1 MKKQT
6 VLFTLIIF
14 SSFIKIFSLEEKLIN
29 EKISYEQFIEL
40 INSKEFQSFQEYEN
54 NDDINLQLSLFDGDE
69 CLMSKKEA
77 EETLFDSYGITDSS
91 PDENLRFILGKCNPV
106 LLIPGIYGTKLMV
119 ELNCKGIATYERKTT
134 LKNIRLY
141 CGDTIC
147 SDETK
152 TSEEHSLMVSLSDEA
167 FSILG
172 SETDKYSSCLG
183 FIATHFQNEGEC
195 PKYNNGDNICYYSKY
210 IKVGFY
216 GGTTET
222 VSKGRCG
229 LEGIQNIIQS
239 GNSAVDGIV
248 NIGVARSF
256 GVVSK
261 ELINRGYKEGFSLG
275 GLPNDYRR
283 YASTN
288 NFATKVFQSQINRLY
303 SNTGKPV
310 VVIAHSY
317 GTLIALTNLLKQENK
332 NILKKIKK
340 FVAIAPPFSGST
352 NLLDAF
358 LHGLEEWNVNFD
370 IFGKTIHISNY
381 NIFGQ
386 LLMYKTLPILIELR
400 PLPFAAKLLT
410 DPIYSEF
417 NEAIKERI
425 GLETMCR
432 NKECSYNDIKLN
444 SEKFDNLFKGYFPS
458 FVDEECSYETEIGGN
473 SNTLNRKC
481 FTGIYNVADCP
492 AVITKSSS
500 STEIPTQE
508 DFYNDLY
515 CNKFDSNY
523 YYQGECNN
531 NTRSCL
537 DEKIS
542 SDICPNVFSNKEAV
556 SYLVNRFNEGFSS
569 EYGSITKNVFESLS
583 KIKEGIKNSIEYHSE
598 INLLKDLPIPP
609 VDTDLIY
616 SSFTPT
622 TSTLIINEENLEKEG
637 ELFKAGDGKVPT
649 WSSLLTGLKWIY
661 EKKKNNLPQNIRLIE
676 YCSRLSKEGQYKYD
690 SNKEQTFAAIGCDC
704 LKSNNVYKSSIG
716 SCSHANMIGDD
727 VLIEYIISVIDD
739 PKETQTVTE
748 QKKLAVNAYK
758 STINYES
765 ICNNDLLNILNTAK

>member
-1 MKKQT
+1 MIKQKVIFALI
-6 VLFTLIIF
+6 VLTSYIQ
-14 SSFIKIFSLEEKLIN
+14 IFSLEEKQKDEIA
-29 EKISYEQFIEL
+29 SYEQLIEL

-54 NDDINLQLSLFDGDE
+54 NDDISLQLSLFEGDE
-69 CLMSKKEA
+69 CLIPSKEA
-77 EETLFDSYGITDSS
+77 EKTLSDNYGITDSS

-119 ELNCKGIATYERKTT
+119 ELNCKGIATYERRTT

-147 SDETK
+147 ADETK
-152 TSEEHSLMVSLSDEA
+152 TSEEHPLLVSLSDEA

-183 FIATHFQNEGEC
+183 FIATHFQNEEEC
-195 PKYNNGDNICYYSKY
+195 PKYNNNNNICYYSKY

-256 GVVSK
+256 GVMSK
-261 ELINRGYKEGFSLG
+261 ELIKRGYKEGFSLG

-317 GTLIALTNLLKQENK
+317 GTLIALTNLLKKENK

-352 NLLDAF
+352 SLLDAF
-358 LHGLEEWNVNFD
+358 LHGLEDWNVNFNV
-370 IFGKTIHISNY
+370 FGKTIHISNY

-386 LLMYKTLPILIELR
+386 LLMYKNLPILIELR
-400 PLPFAAKLLT
+400 PLPFVTKLLS

-432 NKECSYNDIKLN
+432 SKKCSYNDIKSK

-458 FVDEECSYETEIGGN
+458 FTDEECSYESEIGGN
-473 SNTLNRKC
+473 SKTLNRKC

-492 AVITKSSS
+492 TIIKKATNLK
-500 STEIPTQE
+500 EIPTQE
-508 DFYNDLY
+508 EFDNDLY

-531 NTRSCL
+531 TRSCL
-537 DEKIS
+537 DEKLS

-556 SYLVNRFNEGFSS
+556 SYLVNRFNEGFSN
-569 EYGSITKNVFESLS
+569 EYGSITKNAFESFS
-583 KIKEGIKNSIEYHSE
+583 TIKEGIKNSISYHSE
-598 INLLKDLPIPP
+598 INLLKELPIPP

-616 SSFTPT
+616 ASFTPT
-622 TSTLIINEENLEKEG
+622 TSALIINEETLEKEG
-637 ELFKAGDGKVPT
+637 EIFKAGDGKVPT

-690 SNKEQTFAAIGCDC
+690 PNKEQTFAAIGCGC
-704 LKSNNVYKSSIG
+704 LKSKNEYKSLIG

-727 VLIEYIISVIDD
+727 ELIEYIISVIDD
-739 PKETQTVTE
+739 PKETQIVTE
-748 QKKLAVNAYK
+748 QKKLAVNTYK
-758 STINYES
+758 SAINYES